1 LHGLTTIS
9 GKSVV
14 CMRLGL
20 VDEAFFYCPEVESL
34 EAGGKH

>member
-1 LHGLTTIS
+1 MSFSRMFPRKRLHGLTTIS

-20 VDEAFFYCPEVESL
+20 VDEAFF
-34 EAGGKH
+34 